1 MFSKI
6 QIVQN
11 KDKFNNHLF
20 SFVLFCLTIT
30 IFLYFSSVEAYS
42 LKESN
47 GNQKSKPIPIT
58 FNSEGSKIQGIFY
71 PANINKLAPTVILLH
86 GSPGNDKEPLGLGT
100 KMMQEG
106 INALAFNYRGTW
118 ASEGFHSP
126 KNSLQ
131 DVNSAIAFL
140 LSPNIIN
147 EFSIDT
153 TNLFI
158 AGYSYGGNMALIGSL
173 NNPSI
178 KKVISIA
185 GADLSEIARSI
196 KNDEN
201 FRMYFENMIEERM
214 LNSGMVRSH
223 GGKAVAEE
231 LLSAMDQYDYVKY
244 SKELAK
250 KDILLIGGWLDKQST
265 LEGHI
270 LPLYR
275 ALQKN
280 EAKNIEIEMFN
291 DNHSFR
297 NVRDALANTIISWI
311 KKKTLD

>member
-6 QIVQN
+6 QFFQN
-11 KDKFNNHLF
+11 KDKLNNHLF
-20 SFVLFCLTIT
+20 FFVLFCLTIT
-30 IFLYFSSVEAYS
+30 IFSSTEACS
-42 LKESN
+42 LRESN
-47 GNQKSKPIPIT
+47 GKQKSKPIPIT
-58 FNSEGSKIQGIFY
+58 FNSEGSKIQGVFY

-118 ASEGFHSP
+118 ASDGFYSP

-131 DVNSAIAFL
+131 DVNSTVAFL
-140 LSPNIIN
+140 LSPNTIN

-158 AGYSYGGNMALIGSL
+158 AGYSYGGNIALMGSL

-185 GADLSEIARSI
+185 GADLSEIARMI
-196 KNDEN
+196 KNNEN
-201 FRMYFENMIEERM
+201 FRKYFENTIEERR
-214 LNSGMVRSH
+214 LNSEMVRSQS
-223 GGKAVAEE
+223 GKAMADE
-231 LLSAMDQYDYVKY
+231 LLSATDQFDFVKHA
-244 SKELAK
+244 KELAR

-280 EAKNIEIEMFN
+280 DAKNLEIEMFN
-291 DNHSFR
+291 DNHSFK
-297 NVRDALANTIISWI
+297 NVRDALADNIISWI
-311 KKKTLD
+311 KKKTLK

>member
-1 MFSKI
+1 MLSKI
-6 QIVQN
+6 QIAQK
-11 KDKFNNHLF
+11 KDKLNSHLF
-20 SFVLFCLTIT
+20 FFVLFCLTIT
-30 IFLYFSSVEAYS
+30 FFSCFYSVETYS

-47 GNQKSKPIPIT
+47 GNQKSKPISIT

-71 PANINKLAPTVILLH
+71 PANINKPAPTVILLH

-106 INALAFNYRGTW
+106 INAFAFNYRGTW
-118 ASEGFHSP
+118 ASEGFSSP

-131 DVNSAIAFL
+131 DVNSAVAFL
-140 LSPNIIN
+140 LSPNTIYD
-147 EFSIDT
+147 FSIDT

-158 AGYSYGGNMALIGSL
+158 AGYSYGGNIAIMGSL

-185 GADLSEIARSI
+185 GADLNEIARMI

-201 FRMYFENMIEERM
+201 FRKYFETTMEQRR
-214 LNSGMVRSH
+214 LNSEMVRSQS
-223 GGKAVAEE
+223 GKAMAEE
-231 LLSAMDQYDYVKY
+231 LISTMDQYDFVKNA
-244 SKELAK
+244 KELAQ
-250 KDILLIGGWLDKQST
+250 KDILLIGGWLDEQST

-280 EAKNIEIEMFN
+280 DAKNLEIEMFN
-291 DNHSFR
+291 DNHSFK
-297 NVRDALANTIISWI
+297 NVREALANKIISWI
-311 KKKTLD
+311 KKNTEK

>member
-1 MFSKI
+1 MFNKI

-11 KDKFNNHLF
+11 KDKLNNHSF

-30 IFLYFSSVEAYS
+30 IFSYFSSVEAYG

-71 PANINKLAPTVILLH
+71 PANINKLSPTVILLH

-118 ASEGFHSP
+118 SSEGLYSP

-131 DVNSAIAFL
+131 DVNSVIAFL
-140 LSPNIIN
+140 LSPNTIN

-158 AGYSYGGNMALIGSL
+158 AGYSYGGNIALIGSL

-185 GADLSEIARSI
+185 GADLSEIARLI

-201 FRMYFENMIEERM
+201 FRKYFEESMDERR
-214 LNSGMVRSH
+214 LNSEMVRSQS
-223 GGKAVAEE
+223 GKAMAEE
-231 LLSAMDQYDYVKY
+231 LLSVMDQLDFVKHA
-244 SKELAK
+244 KELAQ
-250 KDILLIGGWLDKQST
+250 KDILLIGGWLDKQSI
-265 LEGHI
+265 LENHI
-270 LPLYR
+270 LPFYR
-275 ALQKN
+275 ALQENK
-280 EAKNIEIEMFN
+280 AKNIEIEVFN
-291 DNHSFR
+291 DNHSFK
-297 NVRDALANTIISWI
+297 NVREALTNKIIFWI
-311 KKKTLD
+311 KKKTLK